1 MSFRQPDL
9 FYGDRRPPR
18 TLPLERAY
26 RREERGKAKAFA
38 WESMGAWVRH
48 MHRLFAIESPSS
60 DHYARTRETARCL
73 TVDRIRECRHDD
85 DLARCETMLL
95 EARSDWLYGL
105 DRAFNRA
112 ERGTLLV
119 EVRNRRHLLSLGRT
133 AAKPKGPRFDVTL
146 LPDAALLRLIQTH
159 DDPGMMVALRAER
172 TRRQGRDNENGAGT
186 DSSGPDPVDRRILRR
201 NGG

>member
-9 FYGDRRPPR
+9 FYGDCQPAR
-18 TLPLERAY
+18 TLLPERAY
-26 RREERGKAKAFA
+26 RREERTRAKAFA

-73 TVDRIRECRHDD
+73 TVERIKECRHDD
-85 DLARCETMLL
+85 DLARCETMLV
-95 EARSDWLYGL
+95 EARSGWLYGL
-105 DRAFNRA
+105 DRAFSRA

-133 AAKPKGPRFDVTL
+133 AAKPKGPRFYMTL
-146 LPDAALLRLIQTH
+146 LPDAALLRLTQTH
-159 DDPGMMVALRAER
+159 DDPDVVAGLRAER
-172 TRRQGRDNENGAGT
+172 TRR
-186 DSSGPDPVDRRILRR
+186 
-201 NGG
+201 